1 LTKQGTL
8 IFTRLSAIASFGAR
22 WTLPILLTVALVYF
36 VLTYAG
42 NTALGF
48 LENRL
53 RIPGFEMRGKVE
65 R

>member
-1 LTKQGTL
+1 L
-8 IFTRLSAIASFGAR
+8 
-22 WTLPILLTVALVYF
+22 

-42 NTALGF
+42 NAALAF